1 MELGGELLE
10 AIDGR
15 RRCARAH
22 LCRHQ
27 GPEGTVLSQGS
38 EDADAPVAEL
48 DELAV
53 LRVIEQE
60 ALLRVERGQRFLG
73 HPVGCAMALKS
84 LEILERPGTAEMVT
98 LKGTYLAEKLRA
110 LSSPNIIE
118 ARGRGLMWG
127 LELKQNAG
135 SLLSSL
141 LQKGLLIL
149 ADGPEGK
156 VLSFTPPFTI
166 SEEEID
172 FAIQEVEQ
180 LI

>member
-1 MELGGELLE
+1 
-10 AIDGR
+10 
-15 RRCARAH
+15 
-22 LCRHQ
+22 
-27 GPEGTVLSQGS
+27 
-38 EDADAPVAEL
+38 
-48 DELAV
+48 
-53 LRVIEQE
+53 
-60 ALLRVERGQRFLG
+60 
-73 HPVGCAMALKS
+73 
-84 LEILERPGTAEMVT
+84 VT

>member
-1 MELGGELLE
+1 MKYIFWKFNCD
-10 AIDGR
+10 AW
-15 RRCARAH
+15 
-22 LCRHQ
+22 
-27 GPEGTVLSQGS
+27 PESTG
-38 EDADAPVAEL
+38 
-48 DELAV
+48 
-53 LRVIEQE
+53 E
-60 ALLRVERGQRFLG
+60 ALHTSTVLG

-135 SLLSSL
+135 SLLGSL